1 MGVKKF
7 RSIFMR
13 YVLFLVLGLVVIF
26 AINLGLYLVSINTG
40 MILPLPQV
48 QETVETAQA
57 KLQSSEKMDVA
68 DIPAFCEFAFFSN
81 DGIFQGG
88 SVDSNKANEWWTD
101 CVDKQNTQVPHPPT
115 LKLTYSL
122 NFSSI
127 LISFIS

>member
-1 MGVKKF
+1 
-7 RSIFMR
+7 MR

-26 AINLGLYLVSINTG
+26 AINLGLYMVSINTG

-48 QETVETAQA
+48 QETAQA

-101 CVDKQNTQVPHPPT
+101 CVDKQNTQVPHPT
-115 LKLTYSL
+115 NLLY
-122 NFSSI
+122 
-127 LISFIS
+127 